1 MLFITIGENIPAT
14 AETVGNEEEKP
25 NGIDVVD
32 GGLDWLLYNTFEILC
47 EKSII
52 KVWGFMKKRIK
63 EFIEYYKELGF
74 SKIFW
79 YLLSIAYYI
88 FDMWYM
94 WNGESYIGFIKK
106 YHNAFFEKP
115 LVFLYPCVY
124 PIVIAIVILL
134 EFLVKKVNKL
144 SIIFNYILI
153 TVLFAFDFF
162 YELSLFA

>member
-1 MLFITIGENIPAT
+1 
-14 AETVGNEEEKP
+14 
-25 NGIDVVD
+25 
-32 GGLDWLLYNTFEILC
+32 
-47 EKSII
+47 
-52 KVWGFMKKRIK
+52 MKKRIK
-63 EFIEYYKELGF
+63 EFIEYYKELEF
-74 SKIFW
+74 SKTFW
-79 YLLSIAYYI
+79 YLLSIVYYI

-134 EFLVKKVNKL
+134 EFLLKKVNKL
-144 SIIFNYILI
+144 SIIFNYVLI

>member
-1 MLFITIGENIPAT
+1 
-14 AETVGNEEEKP
+14 
-25 NGIDVVD
+25 
-32 GGLDWLLYNTFEILC
+32 
-47 EKSII
+47 
-52 KVWGFMKKRIK
+52 MKKRIK

-124 PIVIAIVILL
+124 PIVIAITILL
-134 EFLVKKVNKL
+134 EFLFKKVNKL
-144 SIIFNYILI
+144 SIILNYIFI
-153 TVLFAFDFF
+153 TTMFGFHFF
-162 YELSLFA
+162 YMVNDLSKG

>member
-1 MLFITIGENIPAT
+1 
-14 AETVGNEEEKP
+14 
-25 NGIDVVD
+25 
-32 GGLDWLLYNTFEILC
+32 
-47 EKSII
+47 
-52 KVWGFMKKRIK
+52 MKKRIK

-74 SKIFW
+74 SKTFW

-124 PIVIAIVILL
+124 PIVIAIIISL
-134 EFLVKKVNKL
+134 EFLFKKVNKL
-144 SIIFNYILI
+144 SIIFNYVLI

-162 YELSLFA
+162 Y

>member
-1 MLFITIGENIPAT
+1 
-14 AETVGNEEEKP
+14 
-25 NGIDVVD
+25 
-32 GGLDWLLYNTFEILC
+32 
-47 EKSII
+47 
-52 KVWGFMKKRIK
+52 MKKRIK

-115 LVFLYPCVY
+115 LDFLYPCVY

-134 EFLVKKVNKL
+134 EFLFKKVNKL
-144 SIIFNYILI
+144 SIILNYVLI

-162 YELSLFA
+162 MNFLFLHKFKRWLLWNIQKIFVFSLSK